1 MNDNQ
6 LLLEHI
12 NALKEHLEHDEGR
25 RTGAYQDTKG
35 FWTIGVGHLLSA
47 EQSERELEA
56 MGLED
61 ELDDWEGFTLTDK
74 QVDDL
79 LVIDIDD
86 TLTMLKLSFS
96 VEELA
101 ELDPIRFIALFS
113 MAFQLDRLSS
123 FRRWSMLSSRAV
135 GIAPQTKCCG
145 QTA

>member
-12 NALKEHLEHDEGR
+12 NALGEHLEHDEGR
-25 RTGAYQDTKG
+25 RTEAYQDTKG

-86 TLTMLKLSFS
+86 TLTMLNSHLVLRS
-96 VEELA
+96 
-101 ELDPIRFIALFS
+101 
-113 MAFQLDRLSS
+113 
-123 FRRWSMLSSRAV
+123 
-135 GIAPQTKCCG
+135 
-145 QTA
+145 